1 MRTVGVREG
10 GMNREYGVILHG
22 GGDVP
27 SRSHRL
33 WDKKSSAK
41 CGLSPIKQLGDDGV
55 KLEGVLNTFKT
66 MQPVATAHG
75 YSPELDGKTVQPKT
89 SRTLI
94 PGFGAIDHV
103 LVGC

>member
-1 MRTVGVREG
+1 MRKVGVREG
-10 GMNREYGVILHG
+10 GMKREYGVILHG

-27 SRSHRL
+27 SRSNRL

-55 KLEGVLNTFKT
+55 GLEGVPKTFKT

-75 YSPELDGKTVQPKT
+75 YSPELDGKTLLPKT
-89 SRTLI
+89 SHTLI
-94 PGFGAIDHV
+94 PEFGAINHV
-103 LVGC
+103 FFF